1 MSETGVLI
9 FIGCIIGVAVLGA
22 LIAVIAAV
30 SGASAKR
37 ICKTKARRSDP
48 ACLFIMRELLF
59 GSIKSKIKIK
69 YRFINL

>member
-30 SGASAKR
+30 SGASAAIEDDEETTEKEN
-37 ICKTKARRSDP
+37 
-48 ACLFIMRELLF
+48 M
-59 GSIKSKIKIK
+59 
-69 YRFINL
+69 

>member
-30 SGASAKR
+30 SGASAA
-37 ICKTKARRSDP
+37 IVDDEEPTEQEN
-48 ACLFIMRELLF
+48 M
-59 GSIKSKIKIK
+59 
-69 YRFINL
+69 

>member
-30 SGASAKR
+30 SGAWAAIVDDEGTTEKE
-37 ICKTKARRSDP
+37 K
-48 ACLFIMRELLF
+48 M
-59 GSIKSKIKIK
+59 
-69 YRFINL
+69 

>member
-30 SGASAKR
+30 SGASAAIVDDAETTEKE
-37 ICKTKARRSDP
+37 T
-48 ACLFIMRELLF
+48 M
-59 GSIKSKIKIK
+59 
-69 YRFINL
+69 